1 MLSVS
6 ILALGSLEAS
16 GLLFI
21 RPYQTLTKLNN
32 TFQEVYLMVMRM
44 LGQMQRLEVNRMRKK
59 KKKEMGGGCRDDP
72 GGGVH
77 LLFQHGETE
86 FASLAPR

>member
-59 KKKEMGGGCRDDP
+59 KKKRKWEGAVGMTQEEECICCSSMGK
-72 GGGVH
+72 
-77 LLFQHGETE
+77 L
-86 FASLAPR
+86 SLHP